1 MRKKDDFYDD
11 GRTVA
16 DMSCFEDQGVLSK
29 RRFKQK
35 DKTAPAKSS
44 SDEISPEDRRIYL
57 KTAMIATLL
66 IASIFI
72 VACALFIL
80 FCQHIWFK

>member
-16 DMSCFEDQGVLSK
+16 DMSCFEDQGALSK
-29 RRFKQK
+29 RRFKRK
-35 DKTAPAKSS
+35 DEAKTVRNS
-44 SDEISPEDRRIYL
+44 SDEMSPEDRRIYL
-57 KTAMIATLL
+57 KTAMLATLL